1 MQGKYRKIMVPVKRE
16 SETYVFWK
24 RETAE
29 PVCYVESYKEKRAV
43 FFHGRNLHPEGKYHL
58 ILIGSSDGRVLHV
71 DFGPLRTGGNGELQC
86 YRTFDGAELEAYRF
100 CLLCAEREDK
110 EMDIV
115 YKGELFQGESR
126 WEDLCHPEKMIEA
139 FSTGCDETRA
149 QWFRVENFDGMS
161 PDTER
166 CLPWMQKYGHYII
179 GRKETQYYI
188 GVPGRFLQREQPL
201 REEGIFLLW
210 QPMRGGEAFFERPDL
225 MTTKQQEE
233 IFGYWIA
240 EIDTESDSL
249 AAL

>member
-1 MQGKYRKIMVPVKRE
+1 MQGKYRKIIVPVKRE

-43 FFHGRNLHPEGKYHL
+43 FFHGRNLHPQITYHL
-58 ILIGSSDGRVLHV
+58 ILIGSSDGQVLHE
-71 DFGPLRTGGNGELQC
+71 DFGPLRTGGSGELQC
-86 YRTFDGAELEAYRF
+86 YKTFGGPELEAYRF

-115 YKGELFQGESR
+115 YKGELFPAESC
-126 WEDLCHPEKMIEA
+126 WTDLCCPEKRLEA
-139 FSTGCDETRA
+139 FSAGCDETGA
-149 QWFRVENFDGMS
+149 QWFRVEAFDS
-161 PDTER
+161 
-166 CLPWMQKYGHYII
+166 LPVGAKGCRTWMEKYGHYII
-179 GRKETQYYI
+179 GRKEMQYYI

-210 QPMRGGEAFFERPDL
+210 QPIRGGEAFFERPDL
-225 MTTKQQEE
+225 MTPKQQEE

-240 EIDTESDSL
+240 ELDAESDSL
-249 AAL
+249 KAL